1 MSSSLILWFKECSY
15 KNKDI
20 VGGKCSSL
28 GELYYLS
35 RDITFDIADGF
46 SITTNLYDEFIK
58 EHNLIETIK
67 ETLDNVDT
75 TNIDELNVCSDNLKQ
90 IITQSKMSDRH
101 ISIIE

>member
-35 RDITFDIADGF
+35 RDITFDIADGLYAPRKRLARHLF
-46 SITTNLYDEFIK
+46 VFNLQ
-58 EHNLIETIK
+58 LPP
-67 ETLDNVDT
+67 
-75 TNIDELNVCSDNLKQ
+75 
-90 IITQSKMSDRH
+90 
-101 ISIIE
+101 